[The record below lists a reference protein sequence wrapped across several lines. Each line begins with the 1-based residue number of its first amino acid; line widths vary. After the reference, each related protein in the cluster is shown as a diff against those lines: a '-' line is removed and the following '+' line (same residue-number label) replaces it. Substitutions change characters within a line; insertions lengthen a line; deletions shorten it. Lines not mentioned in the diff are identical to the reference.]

1 MPQEPLRMNAPRHP
15 DSADRP
21 HPDERLSSL
30 VDGECPSDITDE
42 ACRRWKT
49 DPEWR
54 RTWHAYHLIGDVLR
68 SDELSPSRRTDA
80 AFLRGL
86 RERLAAEPVP
96 LAPAPLPPAKPPRRW
111 LAPAALVAGVMAVG
125 TAVVMLGPEAM
136 GPSSG
141 WNAPIAAV
149 PPADGGVVRRVG
161 IAAAPLPAPA
171 SAQSLVLDGQVIR
184 DARLD
189 AYFEA
194 HRGAFG
200 PGASAMPGG
209 ALRSVEI
216 LVPQR

>member
-1 MPQEPLRMNAPRHP
+1 MVKDIAKLTGPILAEAPGYRMEFGGQFE
-15 DSADRP
+15 S
-21 HPDERLSSL
+21 
-30 VDGECPSDITDE
+30 
-42 ACRRWKT
+42 
-49 DPEWR
+49 
-54 RTWHAYHLIGDVLR
+54 
-68 SDELSPSRRTDA
+68 
-80 AFLRGL
+80 
-86 RERLAAEPVP
+86 AAEANR
-96 LAPAPLPPAKPPRRW
+96 LL
-111 LAPAALVAGVMAVG
+111 LAVG
-125 TAVVMLGPEAM
+125 AAVVVLGPEAM
-136 GPSSG
+136 GPSGG

-161 IAAAPLPAPA
+161 TAAAPLPAPA